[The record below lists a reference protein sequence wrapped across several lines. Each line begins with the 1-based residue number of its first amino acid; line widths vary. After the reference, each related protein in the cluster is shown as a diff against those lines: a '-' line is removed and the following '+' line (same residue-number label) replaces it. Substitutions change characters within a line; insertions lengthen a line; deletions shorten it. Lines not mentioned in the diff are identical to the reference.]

1 MTSSGPVYAL
11 ECRDV
16 RYSFNETVAVDG
28 VSLSVEQ
35 GEIFGMLGPNGAG
48 KTTTIRAITAI
59 LPVPPGTISV
69 FGLDVSRR
77 KMAVRRLIGYVPQM
91 LSADGAL
98 SGRENVALFARLFD
112 VPRRER
118 AARVDEAIT
127 IMGLTESADRP
138 VRTYSGGMI
147 RRLELAQALVSSPR
161 LLILDEPTIGLD
173 PVGRAGVW
181 ERIAEVRERTNMTVL
196 ITTHYMDEAEQSC
209 DRVAL
214 MHRGQVRAVDTP
226 AALIAGLGVEGATLD
241 DVFRKYT
248 GDDWQ
253 AAGED
258 RTGGL
263 RDVRGTRRT
272 ARRVG

>member
-1 MTSSGPVYAL
+1 M
-11 ECRDV
+11 
-16 RYSFNETVAVDG
+16 
-28 VSLSVEQ
+28 
-35 GEIFGMLGPNGAG
+35 
-48 KTTTIRAITAI
+48 
-59 LPVPPGTISV
+59 
-69 FGLDVSRR
+69 
-77 KMAVRRLIGYVPQM
+77 
-91 LSADGAL
+91 
-98 SGRENVALFARLFD
+98 
-112 VPRRER
+112 
-118 AARVDEAIT
+118 
-127 IMGLTESADRP
+127 
-138 VRTYSGGMI
+138 
-147 RRLELAQALVSSPR
+147 
-161 LLILDEPTIGLD
+161 
-173 PVGRAGVW
+173 W

-263 RDVRGTRRT
+263 RNVRGTRRT